1 MYLAFEKEYKE
12 FIVIKI
18 NFNTIKNNGEK
29 HFYNKNNVV
38 HNRPVHTIVPRAF
51 PPHRDLLRQLLY
63 NNQKKSIKLYIV
75 IFFRRLFNLL
85 TGSYIIPSLTV
96 LLTALQARRP
106 CPYDIFFG
114 RPSIRLLSYSFLL
127 LN

>member
-29 HFYNKNNVV
+29 HFYNKDNLV
-38 HNRPVHTIVPRAF
+38 HNRPVHTIVPRVF
-51 PPHRDLLRQLLY
+51 PPHRDLLRQLLH
-63 NNQKKSIKLYIV
+63 NNQKKSIRLYIA
-75 IFFRRLFNLL
+75 IFLRCLLSLL
-85 TGSYIIPSLTV
+85 TSSYVVSNLAAPS
-96 LLTALQARRP
+96 TALQARRP
-106 CPYDIFFG
+106 YLYDTPFG
-114 RPSIRLLSYSFLL
+114 QPSTRLLSYGLLL